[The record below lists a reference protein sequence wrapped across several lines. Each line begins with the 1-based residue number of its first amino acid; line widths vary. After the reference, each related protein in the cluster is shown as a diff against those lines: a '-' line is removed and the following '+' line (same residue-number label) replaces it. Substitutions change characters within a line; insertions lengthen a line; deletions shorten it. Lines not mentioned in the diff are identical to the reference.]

1 MATMLENYS
10 SANANPPMNTELY
23 FHRPPVTYI
32 KHTQPNAH
40 VPAPLMKSQPFT
52 HFPRRGKL
60 TLMPLQCAYL
70 KFWPFDCIIDTNSKV
85 KLIYFSRSDEFVMW
99 TSLSA
104 STWRC
109 AGEMWGTASTYPPFI
124 HSYSLFLALTHP
136 SIKIL
141 LFCWRK
147 VASGSHFSIYDP
159 LAYDIVLYISL
170 HLKKA
175 DRFVI
180 VIRHY

>member
-40 VPAPLMKSQPFT
+40 VPAPLMKSQLFT
-52 HFPRRGKL
+52 HFLRRGKL

-104 STWRC
+104 SSWRY
-109 AGEMWGTASTYPPFI
+109 AGEMWGTASTYHPFI
-124 HSYSLFLALTHP
+124 HSYSFFLALTHP

-147 VASGSHFSIYDP
+147 VASGSHFSIYHP
-159 LAYDIVLYISL
+159 
-170 HLKKA
+170 
-175 DRFVI
+175 
-180 VIRHY
+180 